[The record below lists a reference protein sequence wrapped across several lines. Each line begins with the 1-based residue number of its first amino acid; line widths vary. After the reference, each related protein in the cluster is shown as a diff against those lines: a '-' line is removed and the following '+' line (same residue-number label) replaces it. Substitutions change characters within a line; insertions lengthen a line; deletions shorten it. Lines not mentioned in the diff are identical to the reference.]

1 MLRKTVENI
10 VSEDGIER
18 RIMKLR
24 LYSSDDELVN
34 IELTP
39 AFVTEDGNIFWDRYE
54 ALRVYRTDYEKF
66 FIPIFEEIF
75 PVNDPDPADS
85 WGVQDKF
92 DRCSPNWFSREDW
105 LKIAELLR
113 ERCEDMS
120 GEERDF
126 CLEAAGFIERTAD
139 ISAIFCIDGNL

>member
-10 VSEDGIER
+10 VSGDGFER
-18 RIMKLR
+18 KITTLR
-24 LYSSDDELVN
+24 LYSADDELVH

-54 ALRVYRTDYEKF
+54 ALIVYRTDYEKF
-66 FIPIFEEIF
+66 FTPVFEEIF
-75 PVNDPDPADS
+75 PVKDPDPKES
-85 WGVQDKF
+85 WGVQEYF
-92 DRCSPNWFSREDW
+92 DRCSPNWFGRDEW
-105 LKIAELLR
+105 LKTAELLR
-113 ERCEDMS
+113 EKCAGPS
-120 GEERDF
+120 GDEREF

>member
-1 MLRKTVENI
+1 MLRKTVETI

-18 RIMKLR
+18 RITLLR

-39 AFVTEDGNIFWDRYE
+39 AFILKDGNIFWDRYE

-113 ERCEDMS
+113 KRCADMNS
-120 GEERDF
+120 DERDF

-139 ISAIFCIDGNL
+139 ISGIFCIEGNL